1 MKIVEKPSVRLNPDP
16 MTSTTLSPLANR
28 EGDAKI
34 VILSPRTLAWRRF
47 RKHKMALIALGG
59 LAVIFAY
66 IWLGGLVFAQGLCG
80 PTGHYVNG
88 EAYANCNDTSIK
100 LQPPSREHPFGTDT
114 IGRDILARTIYGGQI
129 SLSIGVF
136 AAIVEVILG
145 MLVGALAGYF
155 GRWVDDVLMRITEAM
170 LIIPSLFLLIV
181 LAKVLAGKVPEID
194 LLGRT
199 FSGSVVVIIL
209 VIGFT
214 SWMKL
219 ARIVRASVLSLKELD
234 FISASRALGVSDARI
249 IFKHLLPNT
258 IAPIIVSATLGVSD
272 SIVLEA
278 YVSFLG
284 LGVQTPTASWGNMLD
299 SAVKYIQTAP
309 WLWFFPG
316 LLILLT
322 VLCINFI
329 GDGLRDA
336 LDPRSTRHI

>member
-1 MKIVEKPSVRLNPDP
+1 MTTTALSQPS
-16 MTSTTLSPLANR
+16 NR
-28 EGDAKI
+28 EGNAGP
-34 VILSPRTLAWRRF
+34 VIRGPWQLAWRRF
-47 RKHKMALIALGG
+47 RKHKVAVIALVG
-59 LAVIFAY
+59 LILIFAY
-66 IWLGGLVFAQGLCG
+66 VFLGGIVFARGLCT
-80 PTGHYVNG
+80 PTGQYVTA

-100 LQPPSREHPFGTDT
+100 LKPPSREHPFGTDT

-136 AAIVEVILG
+136 AAIVEVIVG
-145 MLVGALAGYF
+145 VLVGAVAGYF
-155 GRWVDDVLMRITEAM
+155 GRWIDDLLMRITEAM

-181 LAKVLAGKVPEID
+181 LAKALAGKVPEMHI
-194 LLGRT
+194 LGRS
-199 FSGSVVVIIL
+199 FSGSVVVIIF

-214 SWMKL
+214 SWMYL
-219 ARIVRASVLSLKELD
+219 ARIVRANVLSLKELD

-258 IAPIIVSATLGVSD
+258 IAPIIVSATLGVSG
-272 SIVLEA
+272 SILSEA

-299 SAVKYIQTAP
+299 SSVKYIQSAP

>member
-1 MKIVEKPSVRLNPDP
+1 MTTTALSQPSSLPESTELVILNPWQ
-16 MTSTTLSPLANR
+16 
-28 EGDAKI
+28 
-34 VILSPRTLAWRRF
+34 LAWRRF
-47 RKHKMALIALGG
+47 RKHRMAVLALIG
-59 LAVIFAY
+59 LIMIFAY
-66 IWLGGLVFAQGLCG
+66 IWLGGLVFARGMCA
-80 PTGHYVNG
+80 PTGQYVTA

-129 SLSIGVF
+129 SLSIGLF
-136 AAIVEVILG
+136 AAIVEVMIG
-145 MLVGALAGYF
+145 VLVGAVAGYF

-181 LAKVLAGKVPEID
+181 LGKALGGKVPEVEV
-194 LLGRT
+194 LGRAL
-199 FSGSVVVIIL
+199 SGSVVVMIL

-214 SWMKL
+214 SWMYL
-219 ARIVRASVLSLKELD
+219 ARIVRANVLSLKQLD
-234 FISASRALGVSDARI
+234 YISASRALGVSDARI

-258 IAPIIVSATLGVSD
+258 IAPIIVSATLGVSGAILTE
-272 SIVLEA
+272 S

>member
-1 MKIVEKPSVRLNPDP
+1 MNTDPGLTTTTVPQLPSRDG
-16 MTSTTLSPLANR
+16 
-28 EGDAKI
+28 EIEI
-34 VILSPRTLAWRRF
+34 VILSPWALAWRRF
-47 RKHKMALIALGG
+47 RKHRMAVIALGG
-59 LAVIFAY
+59 LIVIFVY
-66 IWLGGLVFAQGLCG
+66 IWLGGLIFARGLCA
-80 PTGHYVNG
+80 PTGQYVTA
-88 EAYANCNDTSIK
+88 EAYANCNDTSSK

-136 AAIVEVILG
+136 AAVVEVMMG
-145 MLVGALAGYF
+145 VLVGAIAGYF

-181 LAKVLAGKVPEID
+181 LGKAIGGKVPEIE
-194 LLGRT
+194 LLGRSL
-199 FSGSVVVIIL
+199 SGSVVVIIL

-214 SWMKL
+214 SWMYL
-219 ARIVRASVLSLKELD
+219 ARIVRANVLSLKELD

-249 IFKHLLPNT
+249 IFRHLLPNT
-258 IAPIIVSATLGVSD
+258 IAPIIVSATLGVSGAILTE
-272 SIVLEA
+272 S

>member
-1 MKIVEKPSVRLNPDP
+1 MTTTALSQPSSHP
-16 MTSTTLSPLANR
+16 
-28 EGDAKI
+28 GDTEI
-34 VILSPRTLAWRRF
+34 VILNPWQLAWRRF
-47 RKHKMALIALGG
+47 RKHKMAVIALGG
-59 LAVIFAY
+59 LIVVFAY
-66 IWLGGLVFAQGLCG
+66 IWLGGFAFARGMCA
-80 PTGHYVNG
+80 PTGKYVTG

-100 LQPPSREHPFGTDT
+100 LQSPSREHPFGTDT

-129 SLSIGVF
+129 SLSIGIF

-145 MLVGALAGYF
+145 VLVGAIAGYF
-155 GRWVDDVLMRITEAM
+155 GRRVDDLLMRITEAM

-181 LAKVLAGKVPEID
+181 TAKALGGKVSEIH
-194 LLGRT
+194 LLGRS

-214 SWMKL
+214 SWMYL
-219 ARIVRASVLSLKELD
+219 ARIVRANVLSLKELD

-258 IAPIIVSATLGVSD
+258 IAPIIVSATLGVSGAIL
-272 SIVLEA
+272 SEA

-299 SAVKYIQTAP
+299 SSVKYIQTAP

>member
-1 MKIVEKPSVRLNPDP
+1 MTTTALSQPSALPESTEPVVLNPWQ
-16 MTSTTLSPLANR
+16 
-28 EGDAKI
+28 
-34 VILSPRTLAWRRF
+34 LAWRRF
-47 RKHKMALIALGG
+47 RKHRM
-59 LAVIFAY
+59 AVISLVGLVLLFSY
-66 IWLGGLVFAQGLCG
+66 IWLGGLVFARGTCI
-80 PTGHYVNG
+80 PIDKYVTG
-88 EAYANCNDTSIK
+88 EAYANCNDLSIK
-100 LQPPSREHPFGTDT
+100 LQPPSLEHPFGTDT

-129 SLSIGVF
+129 SLSIGLF
-136 AAIVEVILG
+136 AAIVEVMIG
-145 MLVGALAGYF
+145 VLVGAVAGYF
-155 GRWVDDVLMRITEAM
+155 GRWVDDILMRITEAM

-181 LAKVLAGKVPEID
+181 LGKALGGIVPEVEI
-194 LLGRT
+194 LGRAL
-199 FSGSVVVIIL
+199 SGSVVVIIL

-214 SWMKL
+214 SWMYL
-219 ARIVRASVLSLKELD
+219 ARIVRANVLSLKQLD

-249 IFKHLLPNT
+249 IFRHLLPNT
-258 IAPIIVSATLGVSD
+258 IAPIIVSATLGVSGAILTE
-272 SIVLEA
+272 S

-299 SAVKYIQTAP
+299 SAVKYIQSAP

>member
-1 MKIVEKPSVRLNPDP
+1 MTTTALSQPSGQIGDTELVILNPWQ
-16 MTSTTLSPLANR
+16 
-28 EGDAKI
+28 
-34 VILSPRTLAWRRF
+34 LAWRRF
-47 RKHKMALIALGG
+47 RKHTMAVIALGG
-59 LAVIFAY
+59 LILIFAY
-66 IWLGGLVFAQGLCG
+66 IWFGGLIFSRGMCA
-80 PTGHYVNG
+80 PTDKFLTG
-88 EAYANCNDTSIK
+88 EAYANCNDLSIK

-136 AAIVEVILG
+136 AAIVEV
-145 MLVGALAGYF
+145 MVGVLIGAIAGYF
-155 GRWVDDVLMRITEAM
+155 GRWIDDALMRVTEAM
-170 LIIPSLFLLIV
+170 LIIPQLFLLIV
-181 LAKVLAGKVPEID
+181 LAKSVGGKVPEIEIF
-194 LLGRT
+194 GRT
-199 FSGSVVVIIL
+199 LSGSVIVITL

-214 SWMKL
+214 SWMYL
-219 ARIVRASVLSLKELD
+219 ARIVRANVLSLKELD
-234 FISASRALGVSDARI
+234 YISASRALGVSDARI

-258 IAPIIVSATLGVSD
+258 IAPIIVSATLGISGAILTE
-272 SIVLEA
+272 S

>member
-1 MKIVEKPSVRLNPDP
+1 
-16 MTSTTLSPLANR
+16 MTTTALSQSSSLPENT
-28 EGDAKI
+28 EM
-34 VILSPRTLAWRRF
+34 VILSPWQLAWRRF
-47 RKHKMALIALGG
+47 RKHRMAVIALGG
-59 LAVIFAY
+59 LILIFVY
-66 IWLGGLVFAQGLCG
+66 IWFGGLIFSRGMCA
-80 PTGHYVNG
+80 PTGQYLTA
-88 EAYANCNDTSIK
+88 EAYANCNDTSMK

-129 SLSIGVF
+129 SLSIGIF
-136 AAIVEVILG
+136 AAIVEVVIG
-145 MLVGALAGYF
+145 VLVGSVAAYF
-155 GRWVDDVLMRITEAM
+155 GRWVDDLLMRITEAM

-181 LAKVLAGKVPEID
+181 LGKALGGKVPEVEI
-194 LLGRT
+194 LGRT
-199 FSGSVVVIIL
+199 LSGSVVVIIL

-214 SWMKL
+214 SWMYL
-219 ARIVRASVLSLKELD
+219 ARIVRANVLSLKQLD

-249 IFKHLLPNT
+249 IFRHLLPNT
-258 IAPIIVSATLGVSD
+258 IAPIIVSATLGISGAILTE
-272 SIVLEA
+272 S

>member
-1 MKIVEKPSVRLNPDP
+1 MTTTALSQPSSHP
-16 MTSTTLSPLANR
+16 
-28 EGDAKI
+28 GDAEI
-34 VILSPRTLAWRRF
+34 VILTPWQLAWRRF
-47 RKHKMALIALGG
+47 RKHKMAVIALGG
-59 LAVIFAY
+59 LIVVFAY
-66 IWLGGLVFAQGLCG
+66 IWLGGLIFARGICA
-80 PTGHYVNG
+80 PIDKYVTG
-88 EAYANCNDTSIK
+88 EAYANCNDLSIK

-136 AAIVEVILG
+136 AAIVEVIAG
-145 MLVGALAGYF
+145 VLVGALAGYF

-181 LAKVLAGKVPEID
+181 LAKALGGKVPEID
-194 LLGRT
+194 ILGRT
-199 FSGSVVVIIL
+199 LSGSVIVIIL

-214 SWMKL
+214 SWMYL
-219 ARIVRASVLSLKELD
+219 ARIVRANVLSLKELD
-234 FISASRALGVSDARI
+234 YISASRALGVSDARI

-258 IAPIIVSATLGVSD
+258 IAPIIVSATLGVSGA
-272 SIVLEA
+272 ILNEA

-299 SAVKYIQTAP
+299 SAVKYIQMAP